1 MPEINIAASFKDG
14 GMLRGL
20 KDLRT
25 VTKGFKGD
33 LEGTSKKLEE
43 LSRQKIDIE
52 SKLNGARKAAK
63 DFNNVIKQT
72 KDAFGEGFFKDAL
85 KETHKYEVVLQSV
98 NAEIKNTQKEMR
110 GLVSEQA

>member
-72 KDAFGEGFFKDAL
+72 KGAFGEGFFKDAL
-85 KETHKYEVVLQSV
+85 K
-98 NAEIKNTQKEMR
+98 
-110 GLVSEQA
+110 

>member
-72 KDAFGEGFFKDAL
+72 KGAFGIPEGDVFFSFYIA
-85 KETHKYEVVLQSV
+85 EHKR
-98 NAEIKNTQKEMR
+98 ATT
-110 GLVSEQA
+110 